1 MATMTPEQLALVR
14 DTATK
19 VTGTGEDLAR
29 CFSDRL
35 LELRPSAC
43 PRFPDPHEPRAFVDE
58 VLFLATAAQDLP
70 VFVERARALG
80 RRQQRS
86 GVRTTDHPLLGAA
99 LLGAVEAVS
108 GEDWTPAVA
117 DAWRCLFA
125 LVSETMLE
133 GAAGGLFRPPPAAQ
147 ASPRDR
153 PAG

>member
-1 MATMTPEQLALVR
+1 MTPEQLALVR

-19 VTGTGEDLAR
+19 VDGAGEDLAR
-29 CFSDRL
+29 RFSGRL
-35 LELRPSAC
+35 LELRPSASTQC
-43 PRFPDPHEPRAFVDE
+43 PVDLHEPRTFVDE
-58 VLFLATAAQDLP
+58 VLFLATAAADLP
-70 VFVERARALG
+70 VFVERARDLG

-86 GVRTTDHPLLGAA
+86 GVRTTDYPLLGEA

-108 GEDWTPAVA
+108 GEGWTPEVA

-133 GAAGGLFRPPPAAQ
+133 GAAGGLFRAPLATQ
-147 ASPRDR
+147 ASPRGR